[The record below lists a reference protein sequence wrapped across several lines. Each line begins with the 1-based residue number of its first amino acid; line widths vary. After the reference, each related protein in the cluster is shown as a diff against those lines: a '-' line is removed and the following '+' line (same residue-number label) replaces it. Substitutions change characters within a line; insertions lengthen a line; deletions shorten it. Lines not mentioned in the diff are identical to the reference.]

1 MKGAQGSNYLFAVFK
16 DNNFAPKKQSL
27 VPADD
32 TSFPQNI
39 LIYIEN
45 SLSKNPIKSKDSL
58 NNEKVSRNNVIF
70 SFTQQYAIEN
80 IDKIVPLVQFFIDE
94 KLPYNAILLFS
105 ADDDNSVL
113 NSSNK
118 YHQGGTSIY
127 TSSIDDSD
135 LYSAIVFEKSIMHSH
150 EIIPGG
156 RGDTAPSWLVKTIY
170 TSCTSL
176 GEKAI
181 LSSSFT
187 TLYRNGFLRE
197 NKRVSS
203 FLKQEIPAASIS
215 IAAEDK
221 DFEII
226 KKIATELSFS
236 LSDSWDRHYAFL
248 NIGKDGIWLSE
259 YFYAFSYILFALVCL
274 FIICFSPFTNKIKQT
289 AKIKDTLRMWYFIPA
304 TILFTGLILFTTE
317 LCFFNSKS
325 NAFLIIGIKILIT
338 FLFTSILFV
347 IQLHFTYKISSSAC
361 GLLMLVISTA
371 NIFIFGI
378 VDLSFIY
385 LFFLEYLIVYFST
398 KFNHLIPLIFFMLL
412 MIFPFI
418 PYTIDLL
425 KLSVPQNLDMLAKP
439 GLLGN
444 ILCALIIFPFQMIFL
459 RIIIQLNLFSKEKN
473 DSTKTFILKAF
484 LVSFSVISIFI
495 LFYLLFT
502 ETIVRNNL
510 PKPKKNDVE
519 IIEDAKEP
527 QFTVSLENTT
537 FLDLTARHVILKCN
551 ENVVQYIV
559 SVTSNGTI
567 PLYDCNYD
575 YTFEGSN
582 TVYFNLPD
590 YPSGTI
596 EIIYSSDPLY
606 DSVINIEAYIVDSN
620 DSNKIHHEYFTKE
633 LKADNLYN
641 EETVE

>member
-1 MKGAQGSNYLFAVFK
+1 
-16 DNNFAPKKQSL
+16 
-27 VPADD
+27 
-32 TSFPQNI
+32 
-39 LIYIEN
+39 
-45 SLSKNPIKSKDSL
+45 
-58 NNEKVSRNNVIF
+58 
-70 SFTQQYAIEN
+70 
-80 IDKIVPLVQFFIDE
+80 
-94 KLPYNAILLFS
+94 
-105 ADDDNSVL
+105 
-113 NSSNK
+113 
-118 YHQGGTSIY
+118 
-127 TSSIDDSD
+127 
-135 LYSAIVFEKSIMHSH
+135 
-150 EIIPGG
+150 
-156 RGDTAPSWLVKTIY
+156 
-170 TSCTSL
+170 
-176 GEKAI
+176 
-181 LSSSFT
+181 
-187 TLYRNGFLRE
+187 
-197 NKRVSS
+197 
-203 FLKQEIPAASIS
+203 
-215 IAAEDK
+215 
-221 DFEII
+221 
-226 KKIATELSFS
+226 
-236 LSDSWDRHYAFL
+236 
-248 NIGKDGIWLSE
+248 
-259 YFYAFSYILFALVCL
+259 
-274 FIICFSPFTNKIKQT
+274 
-289 AKIKDTLRMWYFIPA
+289 
-304 TILFTGLILFTTE
+304 
-317 LCFFNSKS
+317 
-325 NAFLIIGIKILIT
+325 
-338 FLFTSILFV
+338 
-347 IQLHFTYKISSSAC
+347 
-361 GLLMLVISTA
+361 
-371 NIFIFGI
+371 
-378 VDLSFIY
+378 
-385 LFFLEYLIVYFST
+385 
-398 KFNHLIPLIFFMLL
+398 

-559 SVTSNGTI
+559 SVTSNETI